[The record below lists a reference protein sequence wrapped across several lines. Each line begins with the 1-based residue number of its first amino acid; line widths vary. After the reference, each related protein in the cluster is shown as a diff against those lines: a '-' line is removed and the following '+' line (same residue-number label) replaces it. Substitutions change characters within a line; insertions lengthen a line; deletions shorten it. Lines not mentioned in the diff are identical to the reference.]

1 MSLEQE
7 LGRVEYLRRVYNGGR
22 AAYSSYLDAILARVC
37 SMPGFY
43 ISEETLSSAE
53 SELQKIGTSSEWYS
67 ARYSAYI
74 ALGRFGGR
82 PTMCSW
88 IDKLEKELEA
98 NSGISVWDDQKNK
111 VVEINFPNLDKRLH
125 AVKDIGEIVRK
136 SSSFRFYVL
145 NEWAAGFYASER
157 ASKLLKKIYKSDKLS
172 QVREEAG
179 KALGYS
185 RLRIWFNE
193 RGRQSK

>member
-1 MSLEQE
+1 MSLENE

-22 AAYSSYLDAILARVC
+22 AAYSSYLDALVSKVC
-37 SMPGFY
+37 STPGFY

-53 SELQKIGTSSEWYS
+53 SELEKIGISSEWYG
-67 ARYSAYI
+67 ARYAARI
-74 ALGRFGGR
+74 ALKRFDGR

-88 IDKLEKELEA
+88 ICKLEKELDV
-98 NSGISVWDDQKNK
+98 NSDISVWDTEESKK
-111 VVEINFPNLDKRLH
+111 VEVTLPNLDTRLH
-125 AVKDIGEIVRK
+125 AVKDLGEIYRK
-136 SSSFRFYVL
+136 SSTFMFYVF

-157 ASKLLKKIYKSDKLS
+157 TSKLLKKIYKSDEFP

-185 RLRIWFNE
+185 KLRIWFDE
-193 RGRQSK
+193 RRKSK